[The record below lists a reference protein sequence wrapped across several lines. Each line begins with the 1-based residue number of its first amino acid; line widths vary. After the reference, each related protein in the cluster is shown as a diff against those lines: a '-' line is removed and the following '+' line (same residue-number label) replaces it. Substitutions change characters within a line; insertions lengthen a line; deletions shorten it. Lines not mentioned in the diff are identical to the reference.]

1 MPEHLSDV
9 HNIAL
14 IVRLAMTKDGRLV
27 HGEIL
32 DAHEQCRGRFR
43 AWSELAAALQVCAGG
58 PGADEAA
65 APSNPPPNPPA
76 NSF

>member
-14 IVRLAMTKDGRLV
+14 VVRLVVTKDGRLV

-32 DAHEQCRGRFR
+32 DAGERCRGKFR
-43 AWSELAAALQVCAGG
+43 AWSELAAALRTCAGAAS
-58 PGADEAA
+58 ADEA
-65 APSNPPPNPPA
+65 SPPN
-76 NSF
+76 SF

>member
-14 IVRLAMTKDGRLV
+14 IVRLVVTKDGRLV

-32 DAHEQCRGRFR
+32 DANEQCRGRFR
-43 AWSELAAALQVCAGG
+43 AWHELAAALQACAETGS
-58 PGADEAA
+58 ADEA
-65 APSNPPPNPPA
+65 SLPPN
-76 NSF
+76 SL

>member
-14 IVRLAMTKDGRLV
+14 VVRLVVTKDGRLI

-32 DAHEQCRGRFR
+32 DAGKQCRGKFQT
-43 AWSELAAALQVCAGG
+43 WSELAVALQSCAEVAS
-58 PGADEAA
+58 ADDA
-65 APSNPPPNPPA
+65 SPPN
-76 NSF
+76 SS

>member
-14 IVRLAMTKDGRLV
+14 IVRLVVTKDGRLV

-32 DAHEQCRGRFR
+32 DANEQCRGRFR
-43 AWSELAAALQVCAGG
+43 AWSELAAALRACAGAASAG
-58 PGADEAA
+58 EA
-65 APSNPPPNPPA
+65 SPPPN
-76 NSF
+76 SL

>member
-1 MPEHLSDV
+1 MAANPMPEHLSDV

-14 IVRLAMTKDGRLV
+14 IVRLVVTKDGRLV

-43 AWSELAAALQVCAGG
+43 VWSELAAALQACAKGLSTG
-58 PGADEAA
+58 ET
-65 APSNPPPNPPA
+65 SPPPN
-76 NSF
+76 SF